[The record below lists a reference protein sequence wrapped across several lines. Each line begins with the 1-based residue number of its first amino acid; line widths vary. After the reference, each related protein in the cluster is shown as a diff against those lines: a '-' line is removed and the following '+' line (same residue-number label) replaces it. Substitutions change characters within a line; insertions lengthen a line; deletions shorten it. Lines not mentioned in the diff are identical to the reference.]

1 MGDINLD
8 NINLQ
13 DIQICI
19 NNAKR

>member
-8 NINLQ
+8 NINFQ